1 MGDLRIIA
9 LHLFG
14 GVHAKIPVF
23 PAGNRR
29 IHECPGRLYFPGP
42 EKPSVVM
49 VPV

>member
-23 PAGNRR
+23 PAGNAR
-29 IHECPGRLYFPGP
+29 IHGYPGRLDSSGR